1 MPALVKSVVH
11 ELKTPAQASSD
22 ATSNPVSAPAPE
34 PSRTEKRGKQ
44 RLSAVSQPLKKQN
57 TSSSPVPAMNL
68 PSFSPAVAPNS
79 VASAPDPLFKASG
92 SAVSA
97 VNSPA
102 PDPVEKPAPPPATVA
117 PERDD
122 PEALATVMEN
132 VSSSTPPV
140 SSDLQQKDSAA
151 LLVPGRLIDN
161 PRPVYPQ
168 EARRL
173 GLQGTV
179 LLSAVIGKD
188 GSVMAV
194 QTVSGPPILAGA
206 AEDAVRKW
214 KYTPSTINGQPVQ
227 VATQIKLNF
236 NIESKQ

>member
-1 MPALVKSVVH
+1 M
-11 ELKTPAQASSD
+11 D
-22 ATSNPVSAPAPE
+22 
-34 PSRTEKRGKQ
+34 
-44 RLSAVSQPLKKQN
+44 
-57 TSSSPVPAMNL
+57 
-68 PSFSPAVAPNS
+68 
-79 VASAPDPLFKASG
+79 
-92 SAVSA
+92 
-97 VNSPA
+97 
-102 PDPVEKPAPPPATVA
+102 
-117 PERDD
+117 
-122 PEALATVMEN
+122 N

-236 NIESKQ
+236 NIESKE